1 MDERQPAASALPAA
15 VLFDMDGL
23 LVRTEPTW
31 FEVEFSIAARL
42 GCPWTEQDHHRLL
55 GRELAWSAAYMTE
68 LAASDVGTDVVVGW
82 LVDDM
87 ERRLR
92 TDPVAFMPGARKL
105 LTALANEGIRTALVS
120 ASFRRLV
127 DAVLASMGEHPFAAT
142 VAGDEV
148 RYGKPAPEPYERAAR
163 LLGAEPRSCVVLED
177 SPNGARA
184 GLAAGAGT
192 IVVPDPA
199 AVTAVDIPT
208 GATIVTSLAELNVA
222 TLRAFAATGDLRPVT
237 VASQS

>member
-1 MDERQPAASALPAA
+1 
-15 VLFDMDGL
+15 
-23 LVRTEPTW
+23 
-31 FEVEFSIAARL
+31 
-42 GCPWTEQDHHRLL
+42 
-55 GRELAWSAAYMTE
+55 
-68 LAASDVGTDVVVGW
+68 
-82 LVDDM
+82 
-87 ERRLR
+87 
-92 TDPVAFMPGARKL
+92 
-105 LTALANEGIRTALVS
+105 
-120 ASFRRLV
+120 
-127 DAVLASMGEHPFAAT
+127 MGEHPFAAT